1 MKKRMHAMN
10 DTFISHRQIGE
21 AQAMYRLL
29 PNFHLRDS
37 NVKAIF
43 IPTGFKKNQSRFLQK
58 LNDDEDTDEILNS
71 VVHIEGVEGTFIEK
85 ASLLEKYMRR
95 PNVLRDLTYCQ
106 FCQRYEA
113 LKTLPKKIEEENFV
127 DGWERRRRPTP
138 F

>member
-1 MKKRMHAMN
+1 
-10 DTFISHRQIGE
+10 
-21 AQAMYRLL
+21 MYRIF
-29 PNFHLRDS
+29 PNFHLRGS
-37 NVKAIF
+37 NIKAIF
-43 IPTGFKKNQSRFLQK
+43 ILTGFKKNQSRFLQK

-71 VVHIEGVEGTFIEK
+71 VVHIEGVEGSFIEK

-113 LKTLPKKIEEENFV
+113 FKTLPKKIEEENFV
-127 DGWERRRRPTP
+127 DGWERRQRPTP

>member
-1 MKKRMHAMN
+1 MTDRLVNLKQC
-10 DTFISHRQIGE
+10 I
-21 AQAMYRLL
+21 YRKF
-29 PNFHLRDS
+29 PNFHLRGS
-37 NVKAIF
+37 NIKAIF
-43 IPTGFKKNQSRFLQK
+43 IPTGLKKNQSRFLQK

-71 VVHIEGVEGTFIEK
+71 VVHIEGVEGSFIEK

-127 DGWERRRRPTP
+127 DGWERRPRPT
-138 F
+138 FF